1 MKKEETNKPEVTYQ
15 DILKDLR
22 QWMEDVNNI
31 LNSVTNLKGDNE
43 YETETK

>member
-43 YETETK
+43 YETKTK